1 MGAPCLI
8 VPCPPGDYEV
18 SIKFNEEHIPDSP
31 FIVPVASHSDDA
43 RRLTVTSLQ
52 VLGTLSVK
60 PWGTP
65 GFTDASGSPRH
76 SWAALS
82 PCYTLGMPLC
92 ATFGSPVAPLDPLGP
107 SLPPSCHSWGH
118 LSLPH
123 VTPRPLCGH
132 SVPLCASLGT
142 LSGASLTSL
151 VSHCTPLSPL
161 GPLCCP
167 FVTLGVPWSHL
178 SPPYVTIGALPGA
191 TSVSLA
197 LILGHL
203 APLCHP

>member
-1 MGAPCLI
+1 MWGAPCLI

-60 PWGTP
+60 PWGTS
-65 GFTDASGSPRH
+65 GFTGASGSPRH

-123 VTPRPLCGH
+123 VTPRPLRGH
-132 SVPLCASLGT
+132 SVPALGP
-142 LSGASLTSL
+142 SL
-151 VSHCTPLSPL
+151 VPASHPLCDIAPLCHLWDHCVAPLSPL
-161 GPLCCP
+161 G
-167 FVTLGVPWSHL
+167 F
-178 SPPYVTIGALPGA
+178 PGA
-191 TSVSLA
+191 TSLPHMSPLVPSLVP
-197 LILGHL
+197 
-203 APLCHP
+203 PLCPLH